1 MTFNEEMEQKL
12 LDMRKE
18 ILEHMAESNSEFK
31 DIAGTM
37 SIKDSIDSAA
47 DDIAIKKLEVI
58 NKPRSQPASRHRKGR
73 WTESTQVG
81 TAPALR
87 CGKKNPR
94 GAAPGT
100 AVRRPLPGLQERR
113 RAATPLLDNKR
124 PSGNPRRLFSYT
136 MNGVGLFL
144 GDGRFRPVAG
154 EDLDVAGEF
163 QKPFAT
169 LDDIAVA
176 SSVQVGSSDASA
188 EQSVS
193 GEQEMPRPHG

>member
-1 MTFNEEMEQKL
+1 
-12 LDMRKE
+12 
-18 ILEHMAESNSEFK
+18 
-31 DIAGTM
+31 
-37 SIKDSIDSAA
+37 
-47 DDIAIKKLEVI
+47 
-58 NKPRSQPASRHRKGR
+58 
-73 WTESTQVG
+73 
-81 TAPALR
+81 
-87 CGKKNPR
+87 
-94 GAAPGT
+94 
-100 AVRRPLPGLQERR
+100 
-113 RAATPLLDNKR
+113 
-124 PSGNPRRLFSYT
+124 

-144 GDGRFRPVAG
+144 GDGRFRPMAG